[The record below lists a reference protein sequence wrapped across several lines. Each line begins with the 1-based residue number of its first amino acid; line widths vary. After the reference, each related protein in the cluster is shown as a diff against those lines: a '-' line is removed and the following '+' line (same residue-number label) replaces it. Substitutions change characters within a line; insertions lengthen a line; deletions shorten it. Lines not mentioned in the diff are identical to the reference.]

1 MAGQAPQTALVGLN
15 ALKRDLAKLTSDQGA
30 LNKAFAAAG
39 QAAATPV
46 AATARANVPQVSG
59 RLASSIRVRKMR
71 SGAGV
76 AMGSSSVR
84 WAGWVEF
91 GGTRRAPHRS
101 TRPYDP
107 RGRYLFPA
115 GLVLGSTGAAI
126 YAEALTTALAAVPWT
141 NETTDP
147 AAVHD

>member
-1 MAGQAPQTALVGLN
+1 MAEAVEMIGLA

-30 LNKAFAAAG
+30 LNKAFEVAGRAAVN
-39 QAAATPV
+39 PV
-46 AATARANVPQVSG
+46 AATTRADVPQVSG
-59 RLASSIRVRKMR
+59 RLAASVAVAAEPG
-71 SGAGV
+71 GASV
-76 AMGSSSVR
+76 SMGSSSVR

-115 GLVLGSTGAAI
+115 GLTLGSTGVAI
-126 YAEALTTALAAVPWT
+126 YTDALTKALAAVPWT
-141 NETTDP
+141 NESTDP